1 MSSNDLA
8 LDYLSTMN
16 DSSDGSSVDIPKEWF
31 EDVIP
36 IIDNNDKEIDNNYVI
51 PKQQTMKETGLFE

>member
-36 IIDNNDKEIDNNYVI
+36 TIDNDDKEIDNNYVI
-51 PKQQTMKETGLFE
+51 TK